1 MSRKFAWTLW
11 DMQNVSP
18 SAEQAAQMGAAIKKA
33 VEKRAPQAT
42 FKGRV
47 YYSPSQAQAVSRIDG
62 WKNSECEGDCD
73 QKVINDARSLAG
85 QNPRAAVI
93 FLVAK
98 DRDYT
103 AVLKDLKAK
112 SAQVYLIAPREGAS
126 RQLKDAVG
134 KANVI
139 ALP

>member
-1 MSRKFAWTLW
+1 M
-11 DMQNVSP
+11 
-18 SAEQAAQMGAAIKKA
+18 
-33 VEKRAPQAT
+33 
-42 FKGRV
+42 
-47 YYSPSQAQAVSRIDG
+47 YSPSQEQSASRIDG
-62 WKNSECEGDCD
+62 WKNSECDGDCD

-98 DRDYT
+98 DRDYV

-139 ALP
+139 TLP